1 MPEQRK
7 TPDGG
12 SYTIFSEAEFQDFT
26 AAFPAYKRKFLK
38 KPESLGQPV
47 EYIFRGS
54 PFVSADAWSE
64 YMPAAPPPT
73 GAALGFDL
81 IYSRLAGVVQSSE
94 IVEFDE
100 WKGRFASPSAA
111 ADQANNKLDQDRKLF
126 GKIIKPQDARGA
138 ALPAH
143 QSAFDAHLKG
153 LRSVGLDPIFYRFD
167 SARKQELATG
177 APIFMALEGG
187 HGDML
192 DEFPTGRRLPYRWE
206 DFDTFLQEPFFV
218 LSGLYQRQQKDGID
232 ITAAAGVEPIQPPG

>member
-1 MPEQRK
+1 MPEPRR

-12 SYTIFSEAEFQDFT
+12 SYTIFSQAEFQDFT
-26 AAFPAYKRKFLK
+26 SAFPAYKRKFLL
-38 KPESLGQPV
+38 KPESLGAPV

-64 YMPAAPPPT
+64 FMPPPPPPT
-73 GAALGFDL
+73 GSALGFDL

-100 WKGRFASPSAA
+100 WKGRFSSPSAA

-126 GKIIKPQDARGA
+126 RGIITPALARAA
-138 ALPAH
+138 ALAQH
-143 QSAFDAHLKG
+143 QNAFDAHLKG
-153 LRSVGLDPIFYRFD
+153 LRSVGLDPVFYRFD
-167 SARKQELATG
+167 SARSQELADG
-177 APIFMALEGG
+177 VPIFMALEGG

-218 LSGLYQRQQKDGID
+218 LSGLYQRQQRDGIQ
-232 ITAAAGVEPIQPPG
+232 ITAAAGVEPIQP